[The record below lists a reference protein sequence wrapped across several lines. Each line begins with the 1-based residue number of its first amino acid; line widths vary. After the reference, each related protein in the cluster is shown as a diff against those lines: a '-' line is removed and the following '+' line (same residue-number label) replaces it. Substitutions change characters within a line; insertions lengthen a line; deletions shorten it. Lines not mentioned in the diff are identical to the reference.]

1 MNATPM
7 TADPA
12 QDAPPPPPKAGATGR
27 RGGPLSRLG
36 PLTRLGGALRG
47 WLLATLAGLVLA
59 GIVHIVTIL
68 LIPRLSE
75 SDAASAYLLL
85 GATGRTELVTGPGR
99 GLAELRDADPAVA
112 TAACSYDLSGG
123 PMRIVARTGPVPL
136 GLTLH
141 RRGGGVLYAVTDR
154 AAIRGVIEF
163 ILLTEEQLAERL
175 TRDGDGQAV
184 RELRIVSDTL
194 EGLVVARALA
204 QRPSDRADAEA
215 LAASVEC
222 GLAE

>member
-1 MNATPM
+1 MSVTQPPSPAAT
-7 TADPA
+7 ASLR
-12 QDAPPPPPKAGATGR
+12 KGSTGR
-27 RGGPLSRLG
+27 FG
-36 PLTRLGGALRG
+36 PLTPLGARLRG

-59 GIVHIVTIL
+59 AIVHIVTVL
-68 LIPRLSE
+68 LVPRLSE

-85 GATGRTELVTGPGR
+85 GSNGKTELVTGPNAAR
-99 GLAELRDADPAVA
+99 GLPELREADPAAAV
-112 TAACSYDLSGG
+112 AACSYDLTGG
-123 PMRIVARTGPVPL
+123 PMRIVARTGLVPL

-163 ILLTEEQLAERL
+163 VLLTEEQRAERL
-175 TRDGDGQAV
+175 ARDVDGESV
-184 RELRIVSDTL
+184 RELRVVSDTL

-204 QRPSDRADAEA
+204 GRPSDRADAEA
-215 LAASVEC
+215 LAESVEC

>member
-1 MNATPM
+1 MSASHTPSP
-7 TADPA
+7 AA
-12 QDAPPPPPKAGATGR
+12 QDTQRDRKPPRLASLR
-27 RGGPLSRLG
+27 RLG
-36 PLTRLGGALRG
+36 PLTRLGAGLRG
-47 WLLATLAGLVLA
+47 WMLATLAGLVLA

-75 SDAASAYLLL
+75 GDAPSAYLLL
-85 GATGRTELVTGPGR
+85 GGNGRTELVSGPNAMR
-99 GLAELRDADPAVA
+99 GLPELREADPAVA

-123 PMRIVARTGPVPL
+123 PMRVVARTGALPL

-175 TRDGDGQAV
+175 ARDVDGETV
-184 RELRIVSDTL
+184 RELRIVSDAI

-204 QRPSDRADAEA
+204 GRPSDRADAEA

>member
-1 MNATPM
+1 MSLSQAPSPAVATS
-7 TADPA
+7 ASG
-12 QDAPPPPPKAGATGR
+12 GAMAR
-27 RGGPLSRLG
+27 FG
-36 PLTRLGGALRG
+36 PLTPLGARLRG

-59 GIVHIVTIL
+59 AIVHIVAVL
-68 LIPRLSE
+68 LVPRLSE

-85 GATGRTELVTGPGR
+85 GGNGKTELVTGPNAAR
-99 GLAELRDADPAVA
+99 GLPELKEADPAVA
-112 TAACSYDLSGG
+112 IAACSYDLTGG
-123 PMRIVARTGPVPL
+123 PMRIVARTGLVPL

-175 TRDGDGQAV
+175 ARDVDGESV
-184 RELRIVSDTL
+184 RELRVVADAL

-204 QRPSDRADAEA
+204 GRQSDRADAEA
-215 LAASVEC
+215 LAASVAC